1 MAVAKLYTHTGEEKG
16 EVTLPDGTFGA
27 EPNVHVM
34 WETVRNYLANQR
46 HGTAKVKSRAEVN
59 GGGRKPWR
67 QKGTGRARAGTTRS
81 PLWVGGGRAF
91 GPKPRDYSYNLP
103 KKVKRLALRSALSSK
118 ANEGEIMLLADWKL
132 SEPKTREVAQVL
144 KNLNLT
150 DTKCLMVLPDHDGS
164 LARAAR
170 NIRKL
175 KTRECRL
182 LNTYEILHADRV
194 VIFESAVARIQEAMG
209 S

>member
-1 MAVAKLYTHTGEEKG
+1 MAVAKLYTHLGEEKG
-16 EVTLPDGTFGA
+16 EMNLPDATFGI

-34 WETVRNYLANQR
+34 WESVRNYLANQR
-46 HGTAKVKSRAEVN
+46 QGTAKVKTRAEVR

-67 QKGTGRARAGTTRS
+67 QKGTGRARAGTSRS

-118 ANEGEIMLLADWKL
+118 VQSGGLLVISDFQL
-132 SEPKTREVAQVL
+132 PETRTREVVTVL
-144 KNLNLT
+144 NNLKIKG
-150 DTKCLMVLPDHDGS
+150 TKCLVVLPEHNGEF
-164 LARAAR
+164 ARAAR
-170 NIRKL
+170 NIPKL

-182 LNTYEILHADRV
+182 LNTYEVLQADHL
-194 VIFESAVARIQEAMG
+194 VIFESAIARIEEAMG
-209 S
+209 